1 MKENK
6 PCLLL
11 LNDIHISKDNIPA
24 FQANWQEAMGICRER
39 DIREVVVGGDLFF
52 SRAAQTL
59 DVLLAVRDML
69 VSAADHDIHVTL
81 AEGNHDKVNQESLR
95 GYCHVFDR
103 HPNVTVVD
111 EYLTLCRPEWKFA
124 LHVMSYFPE
133 DGSFAE
139 RLGRLAAEALS
150 GEPEHFLYI
159 HEGIN
164 GALAQPSEKELPAR
178 IFSPFDKVFVGH
190 YHNRTVIPGTGIEY
204 IGSSRQHN
212 FGEDEE
218 KGYTVLYTDGT
229 YEFVKNRV
237 NMRYRVMDMPAERAG
252 LHLMDEL
259 REMEADGRYKV
270 KVRVHAP
277 AAAMKSVDKAAL
289 LEAGAERGRTRVERI
304 MGLETAIAA
313 KREQIRTGHE
323 NVDRL
328 EEQLAGVQR
337 ADEALQELEAGDTA
351 LEACLE
357 KIAEMM
363 SLFPDA
369 RQTDWDKVI
378 AEKKGRLQTATERL
392 KDCDAVLKQAEQELK
407 NRTDGWEQF
416 KKEYAAFCEAYRDQ
430 SDTTAERLREI
441 DIRLRDLSGSIEE
454 LRHKRRIV
462 SAGIDGLS
470 NKLAGSIT
478 CPFCGHEFLV
488 AEPQFDIEAGMKEL
502 KLRQRQ
508 LTEINGRIDEKQ
520 EETDAVELQQN
531 RLNHERRILE
541 GRRTGWEEQLAGHER
556 AIRNATRHVEE
567 VESGHKRIASE
578 ITALQSEIEGVRRK
592 VFDEVFGFIDER
604 NAALNRGIRV
614 GKEDIQAAACAI
626 DTLQATIRELDEA
639 ASPDLIQSLKD
650 TLRETRGKS
659 NEAAGRKTAVDARVR
674 ALEIQRE
681 RFVQFKTY
689 LANTKIEALSR
700 ITNEFLQ
707 DIGSDIRIRF
717 DGYTVLKSGKV
728 REKIS
733 ISLLRDGMDC
743 GSFGKFS
750 AGEAARVNL
759 ATILAMQKLVNSNCD
774 GDKGLDLLVLDEILE
789 AVDEAGLASMFEALN
804 SLGGTVLVVSHGNV
818 AEGYPHKLVIVKENG
833 ESRLGE

>member
-1 MKENK
+1 MWKLKTIEAENLCAFRSLSYTLRQGVTTLIFGDNRDNDSQQSNGAGK
-6 PCLLL
+6 SALLECIAVGITGSPLRKIRSEEIINDAAEECRVALHFINDSAAEELLVNRRIPRKGASSVSCTLYRGGRQVMTDEAVQPSVDAYNRYILDKLGITRDEL
-11 LNDIHISKDNIPA
+11 LNNFILSKYRYEDFLSSSDKEKKEVINR
-24 FQANWQEAMGICRER
+24 FSNGI
-39 DIREVVVGGDLFF
+39 L
-52 SRAAQTL
+52 
-59 DVLLAVRDML
+59 
-69 VSAADHDIHVTL
+69 
-81 AEGNHDKVNQESLR
+81 
-95 GYCHVFDR
+95 
-103 HPNVTVVD
+103 VD
-111 EYLTLCRPEWKFA
+111 EAIAKVE
-124 LHVMSYFPE
+124 E
-133 DGSFAE
+133 DIVP
-139 RLGRLAAEALS
+139 L
-150 GEPEHFLYI
+150 
-159 HEGIN
+159 
-164 GALAQPSEKELPAR
+164 SEKKRQVEL
-178 IFSPFDKVFVGH
+178 
-190 YHNRTVIPGTGIEY
+190 E
-204 IGSSRQHN
+204 
-212 FGEDEE
+212 
-218 KGYTVLYTDGT
+218 L
-229 YEFVKNRV
+229 
-237 NMRYRVMDMPAERAG
+237 AG
-252 LHLMDEL
+252 L
-259 REMEADGRYKV
+259 DGRIGMLQEQIRKEE
-270 KVRVHAP
+270 
-277 AAAMKSVDKAAL
+277 
-289 LEAGAERGRTRVERI
+289 EAGAERGRTRMERI
-304 MGLETAIAA
+304 AGLETAIAA

-323 NVDRL
+323 NVERL
-328 EEQLAGVQR
+328 EAQLAEVQR
-337 ADEALQELEAGDTA
+337 ADEALQELEAGDAA

-357 KIAEMM
+357 RIKEMM
-363 SLFPDA
+363 HLFPDA
-369 RQTDWDKVI
+369 RQTNWDRVI
-378 AEKKGRLQTATERL
+378 AEKKGRLQAAAERQ
-392 KDCDAVLKQAEQELK
+392 KDCNAVLRQAEQELK
-407 NRTDGWEQF
+407 NRTDGWERF
-416 KKEYAAFCEAYRDQ
+416 KKEYAAFCESYQEQ
-430 SDTTAERLREI
+430 SDATTERLRET

-462 SAGIDGLS
+462 SAGIDSLS

-502 KLRQRQ
+502 KLRQQQ

-531 RLNHERRILE
+531 RLNHERRTLE

-556 AIRNATRHVEE
+556 AVRNATRRAEE

-604 NAALNRGIRV
+604 NAALNRGIRA
-614 GKEDIQAAACAI
+614 GKEDIQAAAGAI

-659 NEAAGRKTAVDARVR
+659 NEAAGRKAAVDARVR
-674 ALEIQRE
+674 TLEIQRE

>member
-1 MKENK
+1 MWKLKTIEAENLCAFRSLCYMLRQGVTTLIFGDNRDNESQQSNGAGK
-6 PCLLL
+6 SALLECIAVGITGSPLRKIRSEEIINDAAEECRIALRFINDSAAEELLVNRRIPRKGASSVSCTLYRGGKQVVTDEAVQPSVDAYNRYILDKLGITRDEL
-11 LNDIHISKDNIPA
+11 LNNFILSKYRYEDFLSSSDKEKKEVINR
-24 FQANWQEAMGICRER
+24 FSNGI
-39 DIREVVVGGDLFF
+39 L
-52 SRAAQTL
+52 
-59 DVLLAVRDML
+59 
-69 VSAADHDIHVTL
+69 
-81 AEGNHDKVNQESLR
+81 
-95 GYCHVFDR
+95 
-103 HPNVTVVD
+103 VD
-111 EYLTLCRPEWKFA
+111 EAIAKVE
-124 LHVMSYFPE
+124 E
-133 DGSFAE
+133 DIVP
-139 RLGRLAAEALS
+139 L
-150 GEPEHFLYI
+150 
-159 HEGIN
+159 
-164 GALAQPSEKELPAR
+164 SEKKRQVEL
-178 IFSPFDKVFVGH
+178 
-190 YHNRTVIPGTGIEY
+190 E
-204 IGSSRQHN
+204 
-212 FGEDEE
+212 
-218 KGYTVLYTDGT
+218 L
-229 YEFVKNRV
+229 
-237 NMRYRVMDMPAERAG
+237 AG
-252 LHLMDEL
+252 L
-259 REMEADGRYKV
+259 DGRIGMLQEQIRKEE
-270 KVRVHAP
+270 
-277 AAAMKSVDKAAL
+277 
-289 LEAGAERGRTRVERI
+289 EAGAERGRTRVERI

-407 NRTDGWEQF
+407 NRTDGW
-416 KKEYAAFCEAYRDQ
+416 
-430 SDTTAERLREI
+430 
-441 DIRLRDLSGSIEE
+441 
-454 LRHKRRIV
+454 
-462 SAGIDGLS
+462 
-470 NKLAGSIT
+470 
-478 CPFCGHEFLV
+478 
-488 AEPQFDIEAGMKEL
+488 EL

>member
-1 MKENK
+1 MWKLKTIEAENLCAFRSLSYMLRQGVTTLIFGDNRDNESQQSNGAGK
-6 PCLLL
+6 SALLECIAVGITGSPLRKIRSEEIINDAAEECRIALRFINDSAAEELLVNRRIPRKGASSVSCTLYRGGKQVVTDEAVQPSVDAYNRYILDKLGITRDEL
-11 LNDIHISKDNIPA
+11 LNNFILSKYRYEDFLSSSDKEKKEVINR
-24 FQANWQEAMGICRER
+24 FSNGI
-39 DIREVVVGGDLFF
+39 L
-52 SRAAQTL
+52 
-59 DVLLAVRDML
+59 
-69 VSAADHDIHVTL
+69 
-81 AEGNHDKVNQESLR
+81 
-95 GYCHVFDR
+95 
-103 HPNVTVVD
+103 VD
-111 EYLTLCRPEWKFA
+111 EAIAKVE
-124 LHVMSYFPE
+124 E
-133 DGSFAE
+133 DIVP
-139 RLGRLAAEALS
+139 L
-150 GEPEHFLYI
+150 
-159 HEGIN
+159 
-164 GALAQPSEKELPAR
+164 SEKKRQVEL
-178 IFSPFDKVFVGH
+178 
-190 YHNRTVIPGTGIEY
+190 E
-204 IGSSRQHN
+204 
-212 FGEDEE
+212 
-218 KGYTVLYTDGT
+218 L
-229 YEFVKNRV
+229 
-237 NMRYRVMDMPAERAG
+237 AG
-252 LHLMDEL
+252 L
-259 REMEADGRYKV
+259 DGRIGMLQEQIRKEE
-270 KVRVHAP
+270 
-277 AAAMKSVDKAAL
+277 
-289 LEAGAERGRTRVERI
+289 EAGAERGRTRVERI

-743 GSFGKFS
+743 G
-750 AGEAARVNL
+750 
-759 ATILAMQKLVNSNCD
+759 
-774 GDKGLDLLVLDEILE
+774 
-789 AVDEAGLASMFEALN
+789 
-804 SLGGTVLVVSHGNV
+804 
-818 AEGYPHKLVIVKENG
+818 
-833 ESRLGE
+833 